1 MRSWLRIFLVFI
13 FCMVQNLVISAD
25 FDEFVDLDKP
35 WENQREFSN
44 QKYDQVIEAL
54 EQKKEKQEKKK
65 RKKLFKKISGGGT
78 SLHEELNPDN
88 DIQEIDTF
96 TKKED
101 LLLNV
106 PVSVVLGNNLLEP
119 GYYKILA
126 ERDENKNIVI
136 KFYQSQFF
144 KGSIVATET
153 EDDFEQEKIDFV
165 NIYKFNDSFMKLIF
179 GSLDYNAYAYIQYI
193 EK

>member
-1 MRSWLRIFLVFI
+1 MRSWLLIILFIFLLIPKPV
-13 FCMVQNLVISAD
+13 CSAD
-25 FDEFVDLDKP
+25 WNEVTDLDKA
-35 WENQREFSN
+35 WESPNEFSN
-44 QKYDQVIEAL
+44 QKYDKVIDAL
-54 EQKKEKQEKKK
+54 EQKKNKQEKKK

-88 DIQEIDTF
+88 QIQEIDAF

-106 PVSVVLGNNLLEP
+106 PVKFVLGDKVLEP

-126 ERDENKNIVI
+126 ERDENKKIVI

-144 KGSIVATET
+144 MGSLIANET
-153 EDDFEQEKIDFV
+153 EEDYEQEKIDFV
-165 NIYKFNDSFMKLIF
+165 DIKKFNESFLKLIF
-179 GSLDYNAYAYIQYI
+179 GSLDFNAYAYIQYF